1 MKMRVISKE
10 DFDNFVSSMI
20 NDDSLKVIG
29 VKSKGDKFAF
39 DPLES
44 ASELRLDYDVTLL
57 PPKKYF
63 FPQRETL
70 VTYDV
75 ANGFAAKDPA
85 DLKPTVILGVH
96 PYDIVALLH
105 MDEIFRETKS
115 DPYYFEKRK
124 SSIIIGVNI
133 QNMSKW
139 CFAPQMGC
147 ATVEYGYDLMLT
159 DLGNRYAVNIG
170 SQKGEA
176 LLEKYA
182 KNVTDALARDIQLVG
197 QKKHEVMDISQQ
209 KINFET
215 ELIPEML
222 SKTYGESSFWEK
234 HAEKCLA
241 CGSCVLVCPTCY
253 CFDVKE
259 NPDLTLKEGER
270 IRTWDG
276 CLLEDF
282 AKIASGENF
291 RPTRPTRYRHRY
303 FKKGKYLFDRFGFVS
318 CVGCGRCSSNCL
330 PDIANPVNLFN
341 DMYSEVRSMGVEIDV
356 PVAPDVNIKTEGDIN
371 YVPKLAT
378 IAKKIPMTAKE
389 TLFEIKLDDDS
400 ILNQVPGQFVQVS
413 VFGVGEAPISVSSS
427 PTQKGA
433 FQLCV
438 RKIGSVTTA
447 LHMLNVGDKIG
458 IRGPFGHGF
467 DTEFLK
473 GKDLL
478 FVAAGLGIAP
488 LRSLLNYVLDN
499 RADYGRVIVLYGCK
513 EPREQLFGDE
523 MVALEKR
530 DDVDYKHTVDWCP
543 ENEVWDGN
551 IGVITTLIPQIN
563 FDPENTYAIVV
574 GPPIVYKFVI
584 ADLKKRNMPDDHII
598 VSLERRMRCGVGKCG
613 HCQIN
618 QIYVCKDGP
627 VFNYSKIKGVPE
639 AL

>member
-1 MKMRVISKE
+1 MRVISKK
-10 DFDNFVSSMI
+10 DFANFV
-20 NDDSLKVIG
+20 NSLTKDNALNVIG
-29 VKSKGDKFAF
+29 VKSKGSKFAF
-39 DPLES
+39 GPLES

-75 ANGFAAKDPA
+75 ANGFFAKDPA
-85 DLKPTVILGVH
+85 DFKPTVIIGVH

-124 SSIIIGVNI
+124 SSIIIGVNM

-147 ATVEYGYDLMLT
+147 ATTEYGYDLMLT
-159 DLGNRYAVNIG
+159 DLGNRYAINIG

-182 KNVTDALARDIQLVG
+182 KNVTDARARDIQLVG
-197 QKKHEVMDISQQ
+197 QKKREAVGMSQQ
-209 KINFET
+209 KFDFEP
-215 ELIPEML
+215 ELIPELL
-222 SKTYGESSFWEK
+222 SKSYGESSFWEE
-234 HAEKCLA
+234 HAEACLA

-253 CFDVKE
+253 CFDVRE
-259 NPDLTLKEGER
+259 NPDLSLKEGER

-282 AKIASGENF
+282 AKIGSGENF

-341 DMYSEVRSMGVEIDV
+341 DMYRETLNMGVE
-356 PVAPDVNIKTEGDIN
+356 VAPPTEPEIAIKTEGNIDF
-371 YVPKLAT
+371 VPKLAT
-378 IAKKIPMTAKE
+378 IVKKTPMTSKE
-389 TLFEIKLDDDS
+389 TLFEIKLDDGS
-400 ILNQVPGQFVQVS
+400 ILNHVPGQFVEVS

-427 PTQKGA
+427 PTNKDM

-438 RKIGSVTTA
+438 RKVGNVTTK
-447 LHMLNVGDKIG
+447 LHTLNVGDKVG

-473 GKDLL
+473 GKDIL
-478 FVAAGLGIAP
+478 FIAAGLGIAP

-499 RADYGRVIVLYGCK
+499 RADYGRVILLYGCK
-513 EPREQLFGDE
+513 EPRELLFGDE
-523 MVALEKR
+523 IAALEKR
-530 DDVDYKHTVDWCP
+530 DDVEYKPTVDWCP
-543 ENEVWDGN
+543 ENEVWTGN
-551 IGVITTLIPQIN
+551 IGVITTLIPQVN
-563 FDPENTYAIVV
+563 FDPESTYAIVV

-584 ADLKKRNMPDDHII
+584 YDLKKRNVPDDHII
-598 VSLERRMRCGVGKCG
+598 LSLERRMKCGVGKCG

>member
-1 MKMRVISKE
+1 MRVISKE
-10 DFDNFVSSMI
+10 DFDSFVSSII
-20 NDDSLKVIG
+20 NDDSLNVIG

-39 DPLES
+39 GTLES
-44 ASELRLDYDVTLL
+44 ASDLRLDYDVTLL

-75 ANGFAAKDPA
+75 ATGFAAKDPA
-85 DLKPTVILGVH
+85 DLKSTVMLGVH
-96 PYDIVALLH
+96 PYDIAALLQ

-133 QNMSKW
+133 QNMSER

-147 ATVEYGYDLMLT
+147 ATIENGYDLMLT
-159 DLGNRYAVNIG
+159 DLGNRYAINIG
-170 SQKGEA
+170 SQKGEE

-182 KNVTDALARDIQLVG
+182 KNVKDALARDVQLAG
-197 QKKHEVMDISQQ
+197 QKKQEIMNMSQQ
-209 KINFET
+209 EFDFPT

-222 SKTYGESSFWEK
+222 SKTYGQNGFWEE
-234 HAEKCLA
+234 HSEKCLS

-253 CFDVKE
+253 CFDVKDD
-259 NPDLTLKEGER
+259 PDLSLKEGER

-276 CLLEDF
+276 CMLEDF

-330 PDIANPVNLFN
+330 PDIANPVDLFN
-341 DMYSEVRSMGVEIDV
+341 DMYSEVLDMGVEID
-356 PVAPDVNIKTEGDIN
+356 APAAPEVTIKTEGDIN

-378 IAKKIPMTAKE
+378 IVKKTPMTDKE
-389 TLFEIKLDDDS
+389 TLFEIKLDDGS
-400 ILNQVPGQFVQVS
+400 ILNQMPGQFVQVS

-427 PTQKGA
+427 PTQKGT

-438 RKIGSVTTA
+438 RKIGNVTTR
-447 LHMLNVGDKIG
+447 LHMLNEDSKIG

-467 DTEFLK
+467 DPEALK

-499 RADYGRVIVLYGCK
+499 RAEYGRVIVLYGCK

-530 DDVDYKHTVDWCP
+530 DDVEFKNTVDWCP
-543 ENEVWDGN
+543 ENEVWEGN

-598 VSLERRMRCGVGKCG
+598 VSLERRMKCGVGKCG

-618 QIYVCKDGP
+618 HIYVCKDGP
-627 VFNYSKIKGVPE
+627 VFNYSDIKGVPE